1 MATDTFHEDLS
12 SIRYF
17 LHMLKSDGYLDVYV
31 VSIGSETPLCLK
43 RHNIIVCEGRAQDP
57 DELGMMNRTFTEEQH
72 FDRLNWEMNVQESYH
87 YVSSEAEMISIL
99 KNSPAEFGMWG
110 EEQMNY
116 FSQFLDNVQDV
127 SSNIIQEVL
136 NSQTNHEFDPEEN
149 VLNRY
154 YPSRGELFIAIIRK
168 HVSDFGKLLIK
179 PTGTSHEYFKEWAQ
193 TIAWKSFLGC
203 YLDE

>member
-1 MATDTFHEDLS
+1 MVF
-12 SIRYF
+12 
-17 LHMLKSDGYLDVYV
+17 
-31 VSIGSETPLCLK
+31 
-43 RHNIIVCEGRAQDP
+43 EGRAQDP

-99 KNSPAEFGMWG
+99 KNSPAEFGVWG

-127 SSNIIQEVL
+127 SSDIMQEVL
-136 NSQTNHEFDPEEN
+136 NSQTNDDPEEN
-149 VLNRY
+149 ALSMY
-154 YPSRGELFIAIIRK
+154 YPSVGDLFSAILRK
-168 HVSDFGKLLIK
+168 HVSDFGKLLIQ
-179 PTGTSHEYFKEWAQ
+179 PTGPSHEYFKEWVQ

-203 YLDE
+203 DLDE